1 MKFTPGELVISK
13 AGRDAGRVFVVV
25 KNVDEN
31 YVLISDGDLRK
42 IEKPKKKKIKHIESC
57 GIIIDSI
64 KERLENN
71 IRVTNAD
78 IRKQIKAYTL
88 NDKEV

>member
-31 YVLISDGDLRK
+31 YVLIWMATLEKLKNLKKRK
-42 IEKPKKKKIKHIESC
+42 
-57 GIIIDSI
+57 
-64 KERLENN
+64 
-71 IRVTNAD
+71 
-78 IRKQIKAYTL
+78 
-88 NDKEV
+88 